1 MSNFGEIIDAPVP
14 VLVDFFADWN
24 ESTSTMNEVVR
35 HVAAAMGDKAKVV
48 KIDVE
53 KNAELAEALKIKG
66 VPTLIIYKVGQMVW
80 RQIGEVDANT
90 LIHLIQT
97 Q

>member
-1 MSNFGEIIDAPVP
+1 
-14 VLVDFFADWN
+14 
-24 ESTSTMNEVVR
+24 MNEVVR

-66 VPTLIIYKVGQMVW
+66 VPTLIIYKDGQMVW

>member
-66 VPTLIIYKVGQMVW
+66 VPTLIIYKDGQMVW
-80 RQIGEVDANT
+80 RQIDEIDANT
-90 LIHLIQT
+90 HIHLIQT

>member
-66 VPTLIIYKVGQMVW
+66 VHTLIIYKDGQMVW

>member
-66 VPTLIIYKVGQMVW
+66 VPTLIIYKDGQMVW

>member
-66 VPTLIIYKVGQMVW
+66 VPTLIIYKDGQMVW

-90 LIHLIQT
+90 LINLIQT